1 MTTTATVT
9 QARGCAIVVAALLA
23 SLPALARA
31 EKFVYLG
38 AQPDGVEIFV
48 QASPPVASDDG
59 RRQAW
64 FRTVPKT
71 PQSISDENGA
81 AQQYTDMLAY
91 NVADCS
97 KRTMAAAAMIYRDAK
112 QATVARFEI
121 PTKELELRPVKAN
134 TLGDAMLGRL
144 CTPIK
149 KPAPPATSPGT
160 ASPYK

>member
-1 MTTTATVT
+1 MTEAATARRR
-9 QARGCAIVVAALLA
+9 AASAIVTVLAA
-23 SLPALARA
+23 LPALAA
-31 EKFVYLG
+31 TEKFVYLG

-48 QASPPVASDDG
+48 QASPPIASDDG

-71 PQSISDENGA
+71 PQSINDENGA

-144 CTPIK
+144 CTPMK